1 MKFVSLTI
9 CIFSLLK
16 AYSQSKK
23 FPEDL
28 PSHILKLK
36 INKPAEKLELPFSAI
51 KILDF
56 RQDTSKIGFT
66 NKRTDRRSFKKLLLT
81 QSFRNESESFYNGY
95 YQKCFSNNNDQ
106 LLIVVKK
113 FWFNPTLFQ
122 EKEQEEIEA
131 GCTLYAQFEF
141 FLKRN
146 EEVLPIK
153 RIDTTFTLQD
163 KPDSDYISYK
173 QSGYRFYEF
182 ALIKMLEKVDHQF
195 YSKRMDVSRNKKTM
209 EEVLD
214 FYTAK
219 MRYPILTDGSLKKG
233 VYSSLNEF
241 KNNKP
246 SIEEF
251 KVEMNKKLGK
261 LLYNTSQETSSQI
274 VKYWG
279 YCDGKDIFLVNE
291 DFPLQRVG
299 NTFEFFSKFI
309 NKKRAFVPNLS
320 FQNVDP
326 FKSNNYITFTSAIL
340 LPYQLDMETGDAY

>member
-95 YQKCFSNNNDQ
+95 YQKCFSSNNDQ

-141 FLKRN
+141 F
-146 EEVLPIK
+146 
-153 RIDTTFTLQD
+153 
-163 KPDSDYISYK
+163 
-173 QSGYRFYEF
+173 
-182 ALIKMLEKVDHQF
+182 
-195 YSKRMDVSRNKKTM
+195 
-209 EEVLD
+209 
-214 FYTAK
+214 
-219 MRYPILTDGSLKKG
+219 
-233 VYSSLNEF
+233 
-241 KNNKP
+241 
-246 SIEEF
+246 
-251 KVEMNKKLGK
+251 
-261 LLYNTSQETSSQI
+261 
-274 VKYWG
+274 
-279 YCDGKDIFLVNE
+279 
-291 DFPLQRVG
+291 
-299 NTFEFFSKFI
+299 
-309 NKKRAFVPNLS
+309 
-320 FQNVDP
+320 
-326 FKSNNYITFTSAIL
+326 
-340 LPYQLDMETGDAY
+340 